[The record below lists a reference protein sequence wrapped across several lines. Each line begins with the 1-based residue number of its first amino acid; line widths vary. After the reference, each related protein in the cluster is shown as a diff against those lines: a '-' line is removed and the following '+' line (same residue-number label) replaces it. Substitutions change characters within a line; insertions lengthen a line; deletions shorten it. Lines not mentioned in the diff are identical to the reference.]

1 MGCRSL
7 RSFQHGFSEKLIM
20 WLERSRTSSTVRPSG
35 GLSVSQK
42 CKFIFKYMLQEFTI
56 NRVLS
61 VPIVKY
67 GIGRISLRKI

>member
-1 MGCRSL
+1 MRTL
-7 RSFQHGFSEKLIM
+7 QHGLSEKLIM

-35 GLSVSQK
+35 GLSVSQNANLS
-42 CKFIFKYMLQEFTI
+42 FDMLREFTI